1 MTEWVR
7 MSVSVS
13 RVFVSTA
20 CLAALFAFGQ
30 AHAAKPVVAV
40 AGKSAAARP
49 APAEPLRF
57 ARGSDTATVKGSFKG
72 GKGHVRDF
80 TVPLQAGQTLEV
92 ALGDKSDMV
101 YSYIYRPGAPQV
113 EGEGRK
119 KWKVQPTVEGNY
131 VVHVYLTQS
140 AVDKK
145 ESASWELTVTRK

>member
-1 MTEWVR
+1 MTGLVR
-7 MSVSVS
+7 MSVSIS
-13 RVFVSTA
+13 RIFVSTA
-20 CLAALFAFGQ
+20 CLAALFVFGNVN
-30 AHAAKPVVAV
+30 AAKPAVADKSTAAKPV
-40 AGKSAAARP
+40 
-49 APAEPLRF
+49 PAEPLKF
-57 ARGSDTATVKGSFKG
+57 AKGSDTATVKGSFKG

-80 TVPLQAGQTLEV
+80 TVPMQAGQTLEV
-92 ALGDKSDMV
+92 ALVDKAGMV
-101 YSYIYRPGAPQV
+101 YSYIYRPGAAQV